1 MNKIQKGF
9 TLIELMIVVAII
21 AILAAIALPAYQ
33 DYMVRAKLSEVF
45 VAGDACKNSVVEF
58 YEGQGKLPPGL
69 TSAGC
74 NNNQTKYI
82 LSTTVGA
89 AAPGKIEVTTTAA
102 ADLGGALSKTYDLL
116 PTPKTQADGTKDVL
130 EWSCDSVGA
139 KTTIPS
145 KYLPSLCR

>member
-1 MNKIQKGF
+1 MSKIQKGF

-58 YEGQGKLPPGL
+58 YEGQGKLPPNL
-69 TSAGC
+69 TSSGC
-74 NNNQTKYI
+74 NNNITKYVA
-82 LSTTVGA
+82 STAVAKGVIT
-89 AAPGKIEVTTTAA
+89 ITTTGAT
-102 ADLGGALSKTYDLL
+102 DLGGAASQPYVLL
-116 PTPKTQADGTKDVL
+116 PTPNTTNTDVL
-130 EWSCDSVGA
+130 EWTCNSVAGT
-139 KTTIPS
+139 KIPS

>member
-1 MNKIQKGF
+1 MSKIQKGF

-58 YEGQGKLPPGL
+58 YEGQGKLPPNL
-69 TSAGC
+69 ASSGC

-82 LSTTVGA
+82 ASTTMPA
-89 AAPGKIEVTTTAA
+89 AGKIVITTTAA
-102 ADLGGALSKTYDLL
+102 TDLGGAASQKYALL
-116 PTPKTQADGTKDVL
+116 PTPNTTNTDVL
-130 EWSCDSVGA
+130 EWSCNTAAGTS
-139 KTTIPS
+139 IPA

>member
-33 DYMVRAKLSEVF
+33 DYMVRAKLSEIF

-58 YEGQGKLPPGL
+58 YEGQGHLPPNL

-74 NNNQTKYI
+74 NNNTTKYI
-82 LSTTVGA
+82 ASTTMPTAGEIHVLTQT
-89 AAPGKIEVTTTAA
+89 VT
-102 ADLGGALSKTYDLL
+102 DLGGASAQTYVLV
-116 PTPKTQADGTKDVL
+116 PTPVAANTDVL
-130 EWSCDSVGA
+130 EWACNSTAG
-139 KTTIPS
+139 TTIPA

>member
-45 VAGDACKNSVVEF
+45 VAGDSCKNSVVEF
-58 YEGQGKLPPGL
+58 FEGQGHVPPSLSSSGCNDNTTKYVNKTDVSGAADVAVIQIDT
-69 TSAGC
+69 TSA
-74 NNNQTKYI
+74 
-82 LSTTVGA
+82 V
-89 AAPGKIEVTTTAA
+89 
-102 ADLGGALSKTYDLL
+102 DLGGAAGKSYVLKSSAKA
-116 PTPKTQADGTKDVL
+116 QADGTSDVL
-130 EWSCDSVGA
+130 EWKCDSTVG
-139 KTTIPS
+139 TNIPP

>member
-58 YEGQGKLPPGL
+58 YEGQGALPGNL

-74 NNNQTKYI
+74 NNNKTKYVADTAVNAGVI
-82 LSTTVGA
+82 TIKTSGA
-89 AAPGKIEVTTTAA
+89 VDLGTAA
-102 ADLGGALSKTYDLL
+102 NANYVLK
-116 PTPKTQADGTKDVL
+116 PTPHTGNTDVL
-130 EWSCDSVGA
+130 DWACNNAAG
-139 KTTIPS
+139 TNIPA

>member
-1 MNKIQKGF
+1 MSKIQKGF

-33 DYMVRAKLSEVF
+33 DYMVRAKLSEIF

-58 YEGQGKLPPGL
+58 YEGQGKLPPNL

-74 NNNQTKYI
+74 NNNTTKYI
-82 LSTTVGA
+82 AQTAMTT
-89 AAPGKIEVTTTAA
+89 PGKVEVTTTTAT
-102 ADLGGALSKTYDLL
+102 DLGTAASTIYMML
-116 PTPKTQADGTKDVL
+116 PTPVAANTDVL
-130 EWSCDSVGA
+130 EWKCDSVGA
-139 KTTIPS
+139 GTTIPP

>member
-45 VAGDACKNSVVEF
+45 VAGDACKNSIVEF
-58 YEGQGKLPPGL
+58 YEGQGHVPPNL
-69 TSAGC
+69 TSSGC
-74 NNNQTKYI
+74 NDNQTKYVAATKI
-82 LSTTVGA
+82 TGA
-89 AAPGKIEVTTTAA
+89 ADVATIEIDTTPAV
-102 ADLGGALSKTYDLL
+102 DLGGAASKKYILQSSA
-116 PTPKTQADGTKDVL
+116 KVQADNTSDVL
-130 EWSCDSVGA
+130 EWKCDSSVL
-139 KTTIPS
+139 TDIPS

>member
-58 YEGQGKLPPGL
+58 YEGQGKLPPNL

-74 NNNQTKYI
+74 NNNLTKYTYKTVANNGK
-82 LSTTVGA
+82 LPVTTSTTA
-89 AAPGKIEVTTTAA
+89 T
-102 ADLGGALSKTYDLL
+102 DLGSAINKVYGLNA
-116 PTPKTQADGTKDVL
+116 TPHAGNTDVL
-130 EWSCDSVGA
+130 DWACNSGA
-139 KTTIPS
+139 GSTIDA

>member
-1 MNKIQKGF
+1 MSKIQKGF

-58 YEGQGKLPPGL
+58 YEGQGKLPPDL
-69 TSAGC
+69 ASAGC
-74 NNNQTKYI
+74 NNNV
-82 LSTTVGA
+82 TTYVA
-89 AAPGKIEVTTTAA
+89 NTDVALGKITVKTSGVDDLYAA
-102 ADLGGALSKTYDLL
+102 KNKNYVLL
-116 PTPKTQADGTKDVL
+116 PTPTAQGDVL
-130 EWSCDSVGA
+130 IWSCNGA
-139 KTTIPS
+139 AGTDIDA

>member
-33 DYMVRAKLSEVF
+33 DYMVRAKLSEVV

-58 YEGQGKLPPGL
+58 FEGQGHVPPTL
-69 TSAGC
+69 VSAGC
-74 NNNQTKYI
+74 NNNTTKYI
-82 LSTTVGA
+82 ASTTFP
-89 AAPGKIEVTTTAA
+89 APGNILITTQAGALDLGTAA
-102 ADLGGALSKTYDLL
+102 GKAYGLL
-116 PTPKTQADGTKDVL
+116 PIPNATNTDVL
-130 EWSCDSVGA
+130 EWKCD
-139 KTTIPS
+139 TTAGTSIDP